1 VRIAGERMYLW
12 RAVDHESEVLDMQ
25 VQRRRDTR
33 AAQRLMRKRLK
44 KHNRGGEFASGSPT
58 TRAQAAT
65 VQVGSIRPALPKPAR
80 CGSQHL

>member
-1 VRIAGERMYLW
+1 MVVRIAGERMYLW

-44 KHNRGGEFASGSPT
+44 KHNRGRIRIRQSDDASASCSGSSRLDPPS
-58 TRAQAAT
+58 A
-65 VQVGSIRPALPKPAR
+65 S
-80 CGSQHL
+80 